1 MAKKQYP
8 VIVDAENKIIFPS
21 AEQFISANPE
31 LGLPEQI
38 SVEYG
43 MVSINTTGNIP
54 SSNSNIYLEGDQ
66 TSIRGSSTFIRGYD
80 EVSISALSTKIH
92 GEEGVSIESDAGI
105 TFNNVINTNGIH
117 EQNVYTSEPNFSCK
131 GWYLASNI
139 FNPYDKYPPS
149 EFIKDPNLNINCV
162 LLSDERVPFET
173 AKNRSGDSEYSGF
186 DKNSKILSE
195 LEHGDILTFKN
206 DWNFINA
213 IEVDYV
219 EGNRLWFKYIAENIP
234 ETYAPYMY
242 DLQEYGDHVLGAS
255 VRCFNKPDAGYIEF
269 GGINSTS
276 IGGGSNTSRGY
287 LSTTI
292 GGRRNINNAD
302 FTTVIGED
310 NRADGKSSFIIGNAN
325 TLLQEE
331 CGIAGH
337 RNSIAANVRQGF
349 IFGGNNTINQENTV
363 LVGRGLTRNKQNTS
377 LTGVYAG
384 RFNNP
389 EEDGA
394 FVVGT
399 GQGSNDLYNSV
410 VIDRSSCTYR
420 GKQTFEIYTSGDSFT
435 SEHGIIALG
444 SNNDISK
451 ASSSTYMLGGGLLRD
466 TATSTG
472 TRTIVGVFNA
482 DVSGNATFVVGAG
495 TSATARKNIIEA
507 YPNAVNINGKL
518 TTKELICN
526 GTSIGF
532 GSNTTVSS
540 GTYALGAGLKQ
551 TTSIGSQVIV
561 GVFNKETVKDATY
574 GNPVFTVGKG
584 FADNN
589 RSNAIEV
596 YRNLTKINNDVNI
609 NGNLTTNAFT
619 TSNFSTNNISISNS
633 DNSEFCKLTN
643 NSLLF
648 KYDLTLS
655 GDDINKDEVLL
666 TRDKLVFTGQEETP
680 MGTFAPGHIRI
691 YDRGYASF
699 EVKSIGFDSY
709 SDGRMQLTMSDGEV
723 ASSEIGSG
731 TIKIEPTSIVIT
743 ELTGKEG
750 DYGKIFNKLTITPT
764 NISSSNLSFNIN
776 GYSTSDDAKSNSIEI
791 SNSNGLTIAPA
802 LAAQLKHKV
811 GNVHIDG
818 TSISINPAG
827 DSHDWNI
834 GQNYPELFEC
844 GHQLKMTNKEISL
857 YDEYNNLTVSIDAY
871 GIRGNKNNWTN
882 FSFTGNNIYLKGT
895 EVDGS
900 ADSNTSLDAFG
911 ISSKNS
917 TTIGTCT
924 DDYYI
929 PSNIL
934 LYYARTGIYGLN
946 GILTSKNVY
955 KTTDNTVAKPTE
967 TDYTEVL
974 LDKLTTKI
982 TGERFNPETEEYE
995 YTYAT
1000 GDTTNFEK
1008 TAVGLD
1014 YFYNVIKELNA
1025 RIKELESQTSN
1036 QDQESVR
1043 LKIKGTNEYCTV
1055 TAEKDSNGNI
1065 TLSVENA

>member
-310 NRADGKSSFIIGNAN
+310 NRVDGKSSFVIGNAN
-325 TLLQEE
+325 TLLQED
-331 CGIAGH
+331 CGIVGH
-337 RNSIAANVRQGF
+337 KNYIAANVRQGF
-349 IFGGNNTINQENTV
+349 IFGGNNITNQENSV
-363 LVGRGLTRNKQNTS
+363 LVGRGLTLNRQTSS
-377 LTGVYAG
+377 LTRTLIG

-389 EEDGA
+389 EEDA
-394 FVVGT
+394 AVVIGT
-399 GQGSNDLYNSV
+399 GQGPTDLYNSAI
-410 VIDRSSCTYR
+410 IDRTSCTFR
-420 GKQTFEIYTSGDSFT
+420 GKQTFEYYTSGDEFT
-435 SEHGIIALG
+435 SKHGIVALG

-451 ASSSTYMLGGGLLRD
+451 ASSGTYMLGGGLLRD
-466 TATSTG
+466 TANSTG
-472 TRTIVGVFNA
+472 TRTVVGLFND

-526 GTSIGF
+526 GSSIGL
-532 GSNTTVSS
+532 GSNNTVSS

-574 GNPVFTVGKG
+574 GTPVFTVGKG
-584 FADNN
+584 LADNN

-596 YRNLTKINNDVNI
+596 YRNLTKINNDITFAGNASFAGDVSFSKNI
-609 NGNLTTNAFT
+609 TTNELYFDDETYISKSRLWALNDYTIGLGEAHYKFNTSGKFVVDGVTAGPGCISIENCAGYIDHKTTITNTELKIDKGVDEYGNHDSVTLNSNELVFKKQEGTDTGVFKPGYAYLHGNYSQSIELTTDYTYNGI
-619 TSNFSTNNISISNS
+619 TSRPACILEDRSIYP
-633 DNSEFCKLTN
+633 DIGWGKIILTPTCIEMTECT
-643 NSLLF
+643 SIDE
-648 KYDLTLS
+648 YDS
-655 GDDINKDEVLL
+655 PVL
-666 TRDKLVFTGQEETP
+666 ET
-680 MGTFAPGHIRI
+680 
-691 YDRGYASF
+691 
-699 EVKSIGFDSY
+699 V
-709 SDGRMQLTMSDGEV
+709 
-723 ASSEIGSG
+723 
-731 TIKIEPTSIVIT
+731 KIE
-743 ELTGKEG
+743 
-750 DYGKIFNKLTITPT
+750 
-764 NISSSNLSFNIN
+764 
-776 GYSTSDDAKSNSIEI
+776 
-791 SNSNGLTIAPA
+791 
-802 LAAQLKHKV
+802 
-811 GNVHIDG
+811 
-818 TSISINPAG
+818 
-827 DSHDWNI
+827 
-834 GQNYPELFEC
+834 
-844 GHQLKMTNKEISL
+844 
-857 YDEYNNLTVSIDAY
+857 VS
-871 GIRGNKNNWTN
+871 
-882 FSFTGNNIYLKGT
+882 YLKG
-895 EVDGS
+895 
-900 ADSNTSLDAFG
+900 L
-911 ISSKNS
+911 
-917 TTIGTCT
+917 
-924 DDYYI
+924 
-929 PSNIL
+929 
-934 LYYARTGIYGLN
+934 
-946 GILTSKNVY
+946 
-955 KTTDNTVAKPTE
+955 
-967 TDYTEVL
+967 
-974 LDKLTTKI
+974 
-982 TGERFNPETEEYE
+982 
-995 YTYAT
+995 
-1000 GDTTNFEK
+1000 EK
-1008 TAVGLD
+1008 RLS
-1014 YFYNVIKELNA
+1014 
-1025 RIKELESQTSN
+1025 ELESQISN